1 MTPRRGI
8 PCAGYFQ
15 PRGQLLSTPL
25 SPDTTMKY
33 LPMLLFPLL
42 CAGCLTAEDMMALSN
57 PGGMPMRPQPGMA
70 SNYGSQ
76 SFNQSVYADGYRR
89 GYRAGFND
97 ASHGMGYRAAANY
110 GANPVF
116 AKGFYKG
123 YDEGFYEGRR
133 GMAYGC
139 SL

>member
-1 MTPRRGI
+1 MKKLI
-8 PCAGYFQ
+8 P
-15 PRGQLLSTPL
+15 TIV
-25 SPDTTMKY
+25 
-33 LPMLLFPLL
+33 FPLL
-42 CAGCLTAEDMMALSN
+42 CAGCLTADDMMALSN

-70 SNYGSQ
+70 PTYANQ
-76 SFNQSVYADGYRR
+76 NFNQTVYADGYRR

-97 ASHGMGYRAAANY
+97 ASNGMGYRAAANY

-116 AKGFYKG
+116 ANGFYKG
-123 YDEGFYEGRR
+123 YNEGFYEGRR